1 MPTSARTKFFPH
13 PRQGTRALP
22 YKVLCYRAR
31 VDRVVR
37 PYTRTLVV
45 GSEPSAAG
53 GRGSEVSERPRSKFP
68 ASAVRQHRNFGHR
81 NRVIRNTLAQ
91 SQRGTDCHNQ

>member
-31 VDRVVR
+31 ADRGVR
-37 PYTRTLVV
+37 PYN
-45 GSEPSAAG
+45 GEMKP
-53 GRGSEVSERPRSKFP
+53 P
-68 ASAVRQHRNFGHR
+68 
-81 NRVIRNTLAQ
+81 
-91 SQRGTDCHNQ
+91 

>member
-31 VDRVVR
+31 ADRVVR
-37 PYTRTLVV
+37 PYTRTPIINCH
-45 GSEPSAAG
+45 SETSAHT
-53 GRGSEVSERPRSKFP
+53 GRGERTERCRWQRKRGERVAAVKISSVRRKAAQKFWAP
-68 ASAVRQHRNFGHR
+68 QQGHP
-81 NRVIRNTLAQ
+81 
-91 SQRGTDCHNQ
+91 